1 MGKAVKAGTLGE
13 HGNAHVFRVVVC
25 VLKHSWRWRRKC
37 RNEHGQKQHPCRD
50 AGTRRGLPKVD
61 SLAASEKRMLSSL
74 AAVPALHR
82 AEEALTALGASAGP
96 SAIVG
101 DSLQPSPNSSLDSAM
116 AAWWAA
122 AHGGIVHVSGQP
134 SVLFA
139 VMTGVEMHEER
150 AEPVLRTWC
159 GDVQACIFF
168 SDQANGKR
176 LPATCERARPPPSS
190 LAPTL
195 QPLGANCPD
204 ASLPHR

>member
-1 MGKAVKAGTLGE
+1 
-13 HGNAHVFRVVVC
+13 
-25 VLKHSWRWRRKC
+25 
-37 RNEHGQKQHPCRD
+37 
-50 AGTRRGLPKVD
+50 
-61 SLAASEKRMLSSL
+61 MLSL

-116 AAWWAA
+116 AVWWAA
-122 AHGGIVHVSGQP
+122 AHGGKGSPPGGKHRPLVHVSGQP
-134 SVLFA
+134 SILFA

-176 LPATCERARPPPSS
+176 WPATCECPPTAKFACTDP
-190 LAPTL
+190 
-195 QPLGANCPD
+195 
-204 ASLPHR
+204 